1 MHDDDD
7 DDGDV
12 PPIQRGQEETRA
24 ERLKRRDAAYAD
36 TLARKVREE
45 RARLPEPDR
54 SPLASL
60 FRNKGK

>member
-7 DDGDV
+7 DDVGDV
-12 PPIQRGQEETRA
+12 EETRA

-54 SPLASL
+54 SPLAGL